1 MLHWGET
8 LLTFMGRFHSCRCPC
23 VCYLWLDLITYKKAF
38 VWAVFRQG
46 KRFPLL
52 YTWNQHNN
60 CKSIIRQYKIKSE
73 RGKKITKSAFALGG
87 PVDKIV
93 FPLQG
98 VRVWSSVRELR
109 SHLPQAMTKKKKKK
123 ERENWINILIKVLL
137 ASLINYQASQLTL
150 VVKNLPANAGRLKRC
165 GFDPWVR
172 KIPWRMK

>member
-98 VRVWSSVRELR
+98 VRVLSPVREQR

-123 ERENWINILIKVLL
+123 ERDLNQHSHQGLISLPNQL
-137 ASLINYQASQLTL
+137 PGFPADASG
-150 VVKNLPANAGRLKRC
+150 KEPACQCRET
-165 GFDPWVR
+165 
-172 KIPWRMK
+172 